1 MIFRPIIQ
9 YDLYNGYLSLLSQL
23 TNIGSGD
30 FIQKFNEIKNT
41 PNISIIVAYD
51 ETINKV
57 IGAGTIIIEPK
68 LVHGCSNVGHIEDVV
83 VDQNYRS
90 QKIGQQ
96 IINYLVNMA
105 KVSNC
110 YKVILDCSENNI
122 GFYEKCGFKNTNNQM
137 SLYFS

>member
-9 YDLYNGYLSLLSQL
+9 YDLNNGYLSLLSQL
-23 TNIGSGD
+23 TNLGSGD
-30 FIQKFNEIKNT
+30 FIQKFSEIKNT
-41 PNISIIVAYD
+41 PNITIIVAYE

-57 IGAGTIIIEPK
+57 VGAGTIIIEPK

-122 GFYEKCGFKNTNNQM
+122 GFYEKCGFNNTNNQM

>member
-1 MIFRPIIQ
+1 MIIRPIIY
-9 YDLYNGYLSLLSQL
+9 YDLKNGYLDLLSQL
-23 TNIGSGD
+23 TNLGSGN
-30 FIQKFNEIKNT
+30 FIQKFSEIINT

-68 LVHGCSNVGHIEDVV
+68 LVHNCLNVGHIEDVV
-83 VDQNYRS
+83 VDKNYRS

-122 GFYEKCGFKNTNNQM
+122 GFYEKCGFKNRNKQM